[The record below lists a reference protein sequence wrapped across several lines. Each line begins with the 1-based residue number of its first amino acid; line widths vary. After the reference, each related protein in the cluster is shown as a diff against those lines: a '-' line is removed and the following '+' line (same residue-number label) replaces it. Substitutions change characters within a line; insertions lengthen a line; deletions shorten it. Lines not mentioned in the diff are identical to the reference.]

1 MIYIRQFLTFI
12 LLLSLVLINPVFA
25 AEKKTTYLFIEVAS
39 SGVLE
44 KNKHI
49 DGYLLTL
56 YGVEPRVTYFSNV
69 PVREAGFMS
78 IKDFNKAMEEE
89 IKVHPKGLNSGLIG
103 LDEKEKTLRYALS
116 LREPHYDAKSKTI
129 TFVAEHIP
137 GSKKLVIADSVNFQH
152 VALFIDEVCA
162 SCGGS
167 GF

>member
-1 MIYIRQFLTFI
+1 MICIRQFLTFF

-25 AEKKTTYLFIEVAS
+25 TEKKTTYLFIEIAS

-44 KNKHI
+44 KNKNG

-56 YGVEPRVTYFSNV
+56 HGVEPRVTYFSNV

-78 IKDFNKAMEEE
+78 LDDFNKSMKEE
-89 IKVHPKGLNSGLIG
+89 IKSHPKGLNSGLIA
-103 LDEKEKTLRYALS
+103 LDDKEKPLKYALS
-116 LREPHYDAKSKTI
+116 LRDPHYDAENKTI
-129 TFVAEHIP
+129 TFLTKFIP

-152 VALFIDEVCA
+152 VALFIDDVCA